1 MDAMLE
7 LVKSNKIDVK
17 KSTMPA
23 LNNGSKALNKNV
35 DWAARSSKGTVK
47 PEEVTKN
54 FSETAKF
61 AAEIKSMFPKDY
73 ATITKLRQDLK
84 VHHFDLA
91 NQIKDVELMAQ
102 TTKDNLRRS
111 VRKLNLRKKYE
122 GTPKLSPSFDVCSTK
137 YEIKTQLA
145 DLQTQLEKANAII
158 KVLEKLQKDCA
169 RTADNL
175 NNTLLSLK
183 EQLKKKIEAGKVKV
197 ADLQKQAAAAKCN
210 FW

>member
-1 MDAMLE
+1 
-7 LVKSNKIDVK
+7 
-17 KSTMPA
+17 
-23 LNNGSKALNKNV
+23 
-35 DWAARSSKGTVK
+35 
-47 PEEVTKN
+47 
-54 FSETAKF
+54 
-61 AAEIKSMFPKDY
+61 
-73 ATITKLRQDLK
+73 LK

-122 GTPKLSPSFDVCSTK
+122 GTPKLSPSFDVKIWK
-137 YEIKTQLA
+137 YEIKTQLS

-197 ADLQKQAAAAKCN
+197 ADL
-210 FW
+210 

>member
-1 MDAMLE
+1 MVGKETNQMGSSIFVE
-7 LVKSNKIDVK
+7 RFIG
-17 KSTMPA
+17 
-23 LNNGSKALNKNV
+23 LNTSEESSSSEDGSG
-35 DWAARSSKGTVK
+35 S
-47 PEEVTKN
+47 
-54 FSETAKF
+54 
-61 AAEIKSMFPKDY
+61 
-73 ATITKLRQDLK
+73 
-84 VHHFDLA
+84 
-91 NQIKDVELMAQ
+91 
-102 TTKDNLRRS
+102 
-111 VRKLNLRKKYE
+111 
-122 GTPKLSPSFDVCSTK
+122 TPKLSPSFDVKIWK